1 MDEGRVDGGKGEGR
15 GGGREVKRLPSVAQ
29 GRERDRVLREISY
42 PSQDSSVKSTA
53 QEKSTGEEGRR
64 MVVTC

>member
-1 MDEGRVDGGKGEGR
+1 MVDEDEGC
-15 GGGREVKRLPSVAQ
+15 
-29 GRERDRVLREISY
+29 RERDRMLREISY

-64 MVVTC
+64 M